1 MSPVNKPSRTK
12 QGSGMLTVRVSAE
25 LNNMTIIKTKPTYHG
40 SSFSGVELKEND
52 PSDGA
57 ER

>member
-1 MSPVNKPSRTK
+1 
-12 QGSGMLTVRVSAE
+12 MLTVRVSAE